1 MLSLHIFIDME
12 KFSIIHP
19 SSILSPYIKNYWILE
34 MEDIAHISE
43 RIIPTGYINLVFH
56 RGNRMYSSSDRDLQP
71 RSFICGQSMGF
82 SDLSTTDTVNMIVV
96 VFQAHGASAFFDIP
110 LNEFYEQTISVND
123 IEDKALKDLGKRIVE
138 TADNQVCINLIEQF
152 LLKRLDSI
160 KDYNY
165 KRISAAIESINTQNQ
180 IKMEDI
186 AEKVCL
192 SYKQFNR
199 VFAQHVGTGPK
210 EFSRIVRFHRALYT
224 LQNNTNINLTE
235 LTYRCGFYDQS
246 HLIREFKSFSG
257 YTPTEYLTICVP
269 YSDYFS

>member
-1 MLSLHIFIDME
+1 
-12 KFSIIHP
+12 
-19 SSILSPYIKNYWILE
+19 
-34 MEDIAHISE
+34 
-43 RIIPTGYINLVFH
+43 
-56 RGNRMYSSSDRDLQP
+56 
-71 RSFICGQSMGF
+71 MGF

-138 TADNQVCINLIEQF
+138 TTENQLCINLIEQF

-165 KRISAAIESINTQNQ
+165 KRISAAIESINKQNQ

-257 YTPTEYLTICVP
+257 YTPSEYLAICMP
-269 YSDYFS
+269 YSDYFSET